1 VADQR
6 RGRHAGC
13 PPTRDEEVFESLRA
27 WRRERAQENGAPAF
41 TVFTDATLEAIAE
54 RDPLDAQN
62 LLAVP
67 GVGPAK
73 VERYGEDV
81 LEILARH
88 RQA

>member
-1 VADQR
+1 
-6 RGRHAGC
+6 
-13 PPTRDEEVFESLRA
+13 
-27 WRRERAQENGAPAF
+27 
-41 TVFTDATLEAIAE
+41 VFTDATLEAIAE